1 MEANYFEV
9 GKTKVAINLQL
20 AKKESDERNKLVPE
34 DFLFLVEE
42 KGEKEDQIEKVLKGI
57 QMNFPVLLIGPTG
70 SGKTSIVRY
79 LAHKTHNAYRRIQLN
94 GSTGVDNFVGRWLI
108 NDKGTYWQDG
118 ILTSAMRTGEFLLV
132 DEINAALPEILF
144 ILHSVMDDE
153 HSLILDE
160 KGNEIVKPHPD
171 FRLFAA
177 MNPSEDYAGTK
188 ELNRALVDRFP
199 IVLEIPYPKPEE
211 EKAIVSAHTGLSDVK
226 TKTGERSILTR
237 MVELANTLRKMNE
250 DKTMVFTCS
259 TRQLIYWGKLIENY
273 GVKKAAQIT
282 LVNKADVEDREKI
295 QDELNK
301 LFKNSETI

>member
-1 MEANYFEV
+1 MEAIYFEV
-9 GKTKVAINLQL
+9 GKTKFPINLKL
-20 AKKESDERNKLVPE
+20 EKKGNTDERNKLVPE
-34 DFLFLVEE
+34 EFLFLVE
-42 KGEKEDQIEKVLKGI
+42 KEKEDQVEKVLKGI

-70 SGKTSIVRY
+70 SGKTALVRY
-79 LAHKTHNAYRRIQLN
+79 LAYKTHNAFRRIQLN

-118 ILTSAMRTGEFLLV
+118 ILTSAMKNGEFLLV

-160 KGNEIVKPHPD
+160 KGNEIIKPHPD

-188 ELNRALVDRFP
+188 EMNRALIDRFP
-199 IVLEIPYPKPEE
+199 IVLEIPYPQASE
-211 EKAIVSAHTGLSDVK
+211 EKAIVSAHTGLSD
-226 TKTGERSILTR
+226 TPAKTGERSILTR
-237 MVELANTLRKMNE
+237 MVELAGTLRKMN
-250 DKTMVFTCS
+250 DDAQLVFTCS

-282 LVNKADVEDREKI
+282 LVNKADIEDRNKI
-295 QDELNK
+295 IDELNK
-301 LFKNSETI
+301 LFKNKE